1 MGNMPSGRPGF
12 IVWLKA
18 WFLGL
23 IILHGLTRSKSEFI
37 RHQEN
42 VLTKKGLGGRRTG
55 TTQKYA
61 YDPGNRLF
69 VTWLPDPSCQHYGI
83 QPLALAIKP
92 FVTVGHVVNFLKKQK
107 KKISS

>member
-23 IILHGLTRSKSEFI
+23 IILHGLCIFGHEI
-37 RHQEN
+37 QER
-42 VLTKKGLGGRRTG
+42 VYTSSRKCIDQEGLGGRRTG
-55 TTQKYA
+55 TRQKYA
-61 YDPGNRLF
+61 HDPENRLF

-92 FVTVGHVVNFLKKQK
+92 FVTVGHVVNFLKT
-107 KKISS
+107 